1 VEEAMSDPKWREAM
15 ISEYDSI
22 LKNDTWELV
31 ERPEKRKVI
40 GTKWVW
46 KVKYKADGSLE
57 KFKARLVA
65 QGYSQIEGFDVQETF
80 APTARM
86 TTIRMVIA
94 LAASRGWPIYQMDVK
109 SAFLNGHLK
118 EEVYVT
124 QPPGFEMPNSENKVC
139 KLKKAL
145 YGLKQAPRA
154 WNKRIDNFLR
164 SIDFKQCASD
174 ASMYVKMKD
183 GKQVIIIIYVDDL
196 VLTGDHEECIGKT
209 QECLKTEFEMTDLGI
224 LHYFLG
230 IEVWQTSVGIFM
242 SQRKYATEILKTF
255 GMMDSKSK
263 STPMESNCKLS
274 QEDPSPMVDI
284 RKYRQ
289 LVGSLIFLC
298 NTRPDI
304 CFAVGVVSR
313 FSNKSKE
320 THWKAALRVL
330 KYIVGTLNYGIFYKP
345 TTEEL
350 SGYCDSD
357 WAGDGDSRK
366 SVSGYCFSIGSGA
379 VSWTSKKQ
387 PTVALSSTEAEY
399 KAACIAACEVVWLR
413 RILMDVAVPIRT
425 PTVLRCDNQ
434 SCMAIAKNPVFHAR
448 TKHIEIQYHYV
459 RELINDETVELEYCP
474 TSENSA
480 DIFTKALGAEQL
492 QHHLRRLGVG
502 PIPSQLNGLTIERAC

>member
-1 VEEAMSDPKWREAM
+1 
-15 ISEYDSI
+15 
-22 LKNDTWELV
+22 
-31 ERPEKRKVI
+31 
-40 GTKWVW
+40 
-46 KVKYKADGSLE
+46 
-57 KFKARLVA
+57 
-65 QGYSQIEGFDVQETF
+65 
-80 APTARM
+80 
-86 TTIRMVIA
+86 
-94 LAASRGWPIYQMDVK
+94 
-109 SAFLNGHLK
+109 
-118 EEVYVT
+118 
-124 QPPGFEMPNSENKVC
+124 
-139 KLKKAL
+139 
-145 YGLKQAPRA
+145 
-154 WNKRIDNFLR
+154 
-164 SIDFKQCASD
+164 
-174 ASMYVKMKD
+174 
-183 GKQVIIIIYVDDL
+183 
-196 VLTGDHEECIGKT
+196 
-209 QECLKTEFEMTDLGI
+209 
-224 LHYFLG
+224 
-230 IEVWQTSVGIFM
+230 M

-255 GMMDSKSK
+255 GMMENKSK
-263 STPMESNCKLS
+263 LTAMESNCKLS

-313 FSNKSKE
+313 FSNKPKE
-320 THWKAALRVL
+320 THWKAALRIL

-345 TTEEL
+345 TIDEL

-357 WAGDGDSRK
+357 WAGDSDSRK

-425 PTVLRCDNQ
+425 ATVLRCDNQ

-459 RELINDETVELEYCP
+459 RELINDEIVELEYCP
-474 TSENSA
+474 TSENAA

-492 QHHLRRLGVG
+492 QQHLRRLGVG
-502 PIPSQLNGLTIERAC
+502 PIPSQLNGLTIEGAC